1 MKYLSKVSGPFLDRI
16 DLQVDVPRQPDA
28 LRDAHQQAKRPQLE
42 SHKLQEKVVAAQQRQ
57 LERQGCLNRS
67 LSVRKLTEVAA
78 LSDDDHEFLVTAMER
93 LQLSHRAFHRTLRL
107 ARTIAD
113 LSGEEAL
120 RREHLLEALSYRAL
134 DNLLTQLRDL

>member
-1 MKYLSKVSGPFLDRI
+1 MSGPFLDRI

-28 LRDAHQQAKRPQLE
+28 LRDAHQQTKSAKMASQ
-42 SHKLQEKVVAAQQRQ
+42 SLQEKVVAAQQRQ
-57 LERQGCLNRS
+57 LERQGCLNRN
-67 LSVRKLTEVAA
+67 LSVRLLTEVAV
-78 LSDDDHEFLVTAMER
+78 LSDEDHEFLVSAMER

-113 LSGEEAL
+113 LSGEERL